1 MSEWVDTWSCSLLLR
16 LLLFFLFF
24 LLLLL
29 VIISLKRTLT
39 LVPNITTMISI
50 DSLSLIQAHRIRH
63 ATQPRLTRRDR
74 SIAKARL
81 PMVRSLHHH
90 LGDYIGTRKSIAHG
104 MRQQQS
110 RIPKLKRK
118 NKDTYSSSSL
128 ASLSSG
134 SSTRSAWP
142 ALRLVLVL
150 IVVVGCVWA
159 CVCGDGWDG

>member
-29 VIISLKRTLT
+29 VLISLKRTLT
-39 LVPNITTMISI
+39 LVPNITMMISI
-50 DSLSLIQAHRIRH
+50 DSLSLTQAHRIRH

-81 PMVRSLHHH
+81 PILRSLSTTTAIWATT
-90 LGDYIGTRKSIAHG
+90 LGLENQSHMVCDNRKVES
-104 MRQQQS
+104 QN
-110 RIPKLKRK
+110 RK
-118 NKDTYSSSSL
+118 EKKDTYSSSSL

-150 IVVVGCVWA
+150 IVVVGCVFV
-159 CVCGDGWDG
+159 CVW